1 MLAWRGS
8 IALLVFASSFLRAQ
22 LTIENP
28 KHVEVPEQ
36 QAQALFLVTQRVMES
51 EFHSPG
57 SLENRFRMRL
67 VLGQAPEHF
76 TVDDAQ
82 GNGTLF
88 LEKWDDGKFAV
99 AAMRL
104 AVQHLLGPERQQKML
119 QEIRKRTSEV
129 APVPVSKLHGQPMP
143 SASPSNPAWAIPDK
157 CMDQMTNAALRV
169 TACQS
174 SPVGLSKQFM
184 QTH

>member
-1 MLAWRGS
+1 MSAWRGT
-8 IALLVFASSFLRAQ
+8 IAWLVLASSFVGAQ

-36 QAQALFLVTQRVMES
+36 QAQALFLVTERVMES
-51 EFHSPG
+51 EFHNPG
-57 SLENRFRMRL
+57 SLENRFRMKL
-67 VLGQAPEHF
+67 VLGQTPERF

-88 LEKWDDGKFAV
+88 LDKWDDGKFTV

-129 APVPVSKLHGQPMP
+129 APVPVSKLRGQPMP
-143 SASPSNPAWAIPDK
+143 SSSPTSPGWAIPDK

-174 SPVGLSKQFM
+174 APAGLSKQLM